1 VIAFPATGRPVRVA
15 KAVTIAAASKLVA
28 EAFTTGIPCARDEP
42 YFLSVKKR
50 VGCEVL
56 AGEVLAGEVLAD
68 EVLAGEVLGGI
79 VVSVIA
85 IHKHYHKWFLSSA
98 IARR

>member
-28 EAFTTGIPCARDEP
+28 EAFTTGIPRARDAP

-50 VGCEVL
+50 VG
-56 AGEVLAGEVLAD
+56 
-68 EVLAGEVLGGI
+68 
-79 VVSVIA
+79 
-85 IHKHYHKWFLSSA
+85 
-98 IARR
+98 